1 MSGQATLT
9 SANAAAMADWNR
21 HVAET
26 VGRRAVSNLNRGMS
40 NSAVLIDAVDNFGFL
55 TIHQITS
62 LWTWIT
68 TEGGGCERQL
78 RALEAQTHERQRE
91 VDRAQGLHSWA
102 TRFGV
107 VDVYREREEAE
118 WERLSGVLRE
128 PPIW

>member
-9 SANAAAMADWNR
+9 SASAADHAAWNKLL
-21 HVAET
+21 AET
-26 VGRRAVSNLNRGMS
+26 VGRRAVANLNRGMS

-78 RALEAQTHERQRE
+78 RALEARDHDRQRE
-91 VDRAQGLHSWA
+91 VDLSLHYAPMYDWP
-102 TRFGV
+102 G
-107 VDVYREREEAE
+107 REEAAAAALDNAQYDSE
-118 WERLSGVLRE
+118 WARTH
-128 PPIW
+128 